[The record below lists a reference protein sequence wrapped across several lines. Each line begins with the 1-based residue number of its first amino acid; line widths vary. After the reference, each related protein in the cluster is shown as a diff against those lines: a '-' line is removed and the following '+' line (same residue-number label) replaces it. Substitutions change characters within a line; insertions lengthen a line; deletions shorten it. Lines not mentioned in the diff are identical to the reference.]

1 MKDVLMM
8 VLKGC
13 PHCRRAKE
21 MISQLQR
28 EKEEY
33 RRVTIREVD
42 EREDPALADSLDY
55 YYVPC
60 FFVDGQK
67 RMEGV
72 PTLDAVE
79 AVLKEAIG

>member
-13 PHCRRAKE
+13 PHCRRAME
-21 MISQLQR
+21 MIEELKEER
-28 EKEEY
+28 EEY
-33 RRVTIREVD
+33 RRVRIRVVE

-72 PTLDAVE
+72 PDREAVE
-79 AVLKEAIG
+79 AVLREAAG